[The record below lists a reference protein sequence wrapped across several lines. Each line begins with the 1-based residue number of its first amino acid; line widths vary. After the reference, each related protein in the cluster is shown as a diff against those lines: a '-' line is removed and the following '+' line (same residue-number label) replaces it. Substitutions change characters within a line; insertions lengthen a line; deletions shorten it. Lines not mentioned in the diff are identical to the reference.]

1 MDAQGLGPDRIKLAV
16 VELLDRDG
24 HVRQFVP
31 VWQWPVT
38 IGRAIDCDVVLDDP
52 NAAPHHATVTEVDG
66 TLRLVVDET
75 LNGVSVGRRRYAA
88 QQTAEL
94 AAGDVLA
101 IGSSTRLSV
110 RRAADPLA
118 PERSIAA
125 DAHVRALPVVLL
137 ALVYM
142 ALIAGRHWV
151 MVDPGGR
158 LIDDLL
164 VVVGSMLALAAWTGF
179 WAVGSKLV
187 RHRFDLK
194 PHAQV
199 ALSYTLG
206 SALVATIL
214 PQLAFASG
222 VAFFSRVSGV
232 AAAGVIWAMVLAH
245 LTLILPA
252 RQRFLAV
259 TMALLFSAGVSLW
272 VARTY
277 QNQERFFDELYVTTM
292 APPSLRLAPAEP
304 AAQFISDARR
314 LKAVLDAHVHDDRG
328 DAGGGSDEQE

>member
-1 MDAQGLGPDRIKLAV
+1 MDAQVLGPDRMKLAV

-31 VWQWPVT
+31 VRQWPVT
-38 IGRAIDCDVVLDDP
+38 IGRAVDCDVVLDDP
-52 NAAPHHATVTEVDG
+52 HAAPHHASVTEVDG
-66 TLRLVVDET
+66 SLRLVVDET
-75 LNGVSVGRRRYAA
+75 LNGVSVGRRQYAA
-88 QQTAEL
+88 RQTAEL
-94 AAGDVLA
+94 AAGDVLE
-101 IGSSTRLSV
+101 IGSTRLSL

-125 DAHVRALPVVLL
+125 DAHVRALPVVPL

-142 ALIAGRHWV
+142 ALIAGRYWV
-151 MVDPGGR
+151 RVDPGGR
-158 LIDDLL
+158 LTDYLL
-164 VVVGSMLALAAWTGF
+164 VVVGSMLALVVWTGF

-194 PHAQV
+194 SHARI

-206 SALVATIL
+206 SALIATIL
-214 PQLAFASG
+214 PLLAFAIG
-222 VAFFSRVSGV
+222 VAFPSRVSGI
-232 AAAGVIWAMVLAH
+232 AAAGVICAMVLAH

-252 RQRFLAV
+252 RRRFLAV
-259 TMALLFSAGVSLW
+259 TMVLLFPAGVSLW

-277 QNQERFFDELYVTTM
+277 QNQERFFNELYVTTM
-292 APPSLRLAPAEP
+292 APPSLRLAPAES

-314 LKAVLDAHVHDDRG
+314 LKAVLDVHVHDDR
-328 DAGGGSDEQE
+328 